1 MRLRLDLE
9 RPKLSLCMI
18 VRDNAKTL
26 PACLESIRPWVD
38 EMIVVDTGSVDETPR
53 VVESFGGKLYH
64 FPWCDDFSAARNESL
79 RHATGDWLFWMDSDD
94 TIPPECGRGL
104 RELVENQN
112 NPAVAGVCDA
122 GALPRWWEEGDRDL
136 EVTVVDHVKLFR
148 NRPELRFDGR
158 IHEQILGAV
167 RRLGGE
173 VAWMICM
180 WCTRGPIRV
189 RRRRARK
196 FERDLRILFLE
207 LAERPDHPFTL
218 FNLGMTYTHAGRP
231 GEGAEY
237 LRRSIGRS
245 TPGESHLRKAYA
257 LLIAAEMKQ
266 GRHDRALAAC
276 LEGREQLPGDVE
288 LRFRQGVLLDTLG
301 RFAEA
306 RDAYLS
312 VLSGVRSGTC
322 RASIAA

>member
-1 MRLRLDLE
+1 
-9 RPKLSLCMI
+9 
-18 VRDNAKTL
+18 
-26 PACLESIRPWVD
+26 
-38 EMIVVDTGSVDETPR
+38 
-53 VVESFGGKLYH
+53 
-64 FPWCDDFSAARNESL
+64 
-79 RHATGDWLFWMDSDD
+79 MDSDD

-112 NPAVAGVCDA
+112 HPEVLAYVMQVHCPGGRRD
-122 GALPRWWEEGDRDL
+122 GDRDL
-136 EVTVVDHVKLFR
+136 DVTVVDHVKLFR

-173 VAWMICM
+173 VAW
-180 WCTRGPIRV
+180 TDLYVVHSGSDQSPAAQGAEV
-189 RRRRARK
+189 RARP
-196 FERDLRILFLE
+196 RILFLE

-237 LRRSIGRS
+237 LRRSISRS

-266 GRHDRALAAC
+266 GRHDGRLRLALRVANNSPATSSCGFARAC
-276 LEGREQLPGDVE
+276 CSI
-288 LRFRQGVLLDTLG
+288 
-301 RFAEA
+301 
-306 RDAYLS
+306 LS
-312 VLSGVRSGTC
+312 VGLPRPAT
-322 RASIAA
+322 RT